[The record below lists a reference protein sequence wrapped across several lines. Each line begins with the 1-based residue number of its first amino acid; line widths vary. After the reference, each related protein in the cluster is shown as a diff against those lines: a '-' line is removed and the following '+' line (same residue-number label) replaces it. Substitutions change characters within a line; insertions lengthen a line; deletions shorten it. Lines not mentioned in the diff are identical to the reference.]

1 MYQESQ
7 VPNPPRIAIIR
18 TKSDESLKNIRR
30 DRGLEG
36 DELISEFTSN
46 NVTKVKSFLS
56 QGGLRNDVDIYHI
69 SSDALYKAI
78 TGRGGGNLTFI
89 DELKLLEDLGINA
102 RSTGPRQGDYT
113 DDGTPPTPSTPEGFS
128 PLGSS

>member
-1 MYQESQ
+1 MNQESQ

-30 DRGLEG
+30 DQGLEG
-36 DELISEFTSN
+36 DELISEFKIN
-46 NVTKVKSFLS
+46 NVRKVRSFLS

-78 TGRGGGNLTFI
+78 TGHGEGNITFI
-89 DELKLLEDLGINA
+89 DELQLLHDLGINA
-102 RSTGPRQGDYT
+102 PSTGLSQDDYT
-113 DDGTPPTPSTPEGFS
+113 YDGSPPTPSTPEDFS
-128 PLGSS
+128 PMGSS